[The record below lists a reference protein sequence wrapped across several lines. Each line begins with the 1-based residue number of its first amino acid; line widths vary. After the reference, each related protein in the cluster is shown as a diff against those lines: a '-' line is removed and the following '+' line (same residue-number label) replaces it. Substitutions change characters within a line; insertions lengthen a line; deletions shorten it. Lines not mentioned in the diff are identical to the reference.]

1 MKSKNTSQDLDSV
14 MQCSFDF
21 PMSTRARA
29 IADQHVSRAIAM
41 ESAHR
46 NGSSRRFILTRS
58 RGLLLGGVAA
68 ALLAGSVAASGG
80 LFDRLIGGA
89 PVLQAAWQN
98 AADVGASVTDSG
110 YTIVLEKAAV
120 DGEHVW
126 VALAMVESPSP
137 ADFGQMQMTDA
148 NGVVLSSGT
157 GAGSGD
163 VRGESAMIF
172 GFTIPDGVTPQGPFT
187 LEVTSVTD
195 STELIAGH
203 WTFTF
208 DVAKANGS

>member
-1 MKSKNTSQDLDSV
+1 
-14 MQCSFDF
+14 
-21 PMSTRARA
+21 MSTRARA

-120 DGEHVW
+120 DGEHGGSRRV
-126 VALAMVESPSP
+126 VGSPSP

-148 NGVVLSSGT
+148 NSVVLSSGT